1 MAETVLGTAAAVIV
15 AAAMLVSWWRLPRLA
30 PVSRAWLALTA
41 GVSTAGAAFISQQLL
56 GVTPAPSAGTIEV
69 LYAAGY
75 LTTLAGLVGLAR
87 SGASTT
93 SRILLLDAVA
103 AACGA
108 AVVVW
113 QFVEPALA
121 DPAAADRTAAAAY
134 MLADLTATVFVA
146 HLVIRKPTNRAAR
159 WFLVFCGVTWL
170 ADTMWVIGAVGD
182 SVYLLY
188 PCGYAAFAFAV
199 ASPDAAELSDGEPE
213 TVDGPARI
221 WTLGPAL
228 VALPAA
234 LFASALRAEPAPIA
248 AAALAALASAAVLG
262 RLSLLLTAHRAQ
274 TRELSQ
280 LAMLD
285 QLTRLPNRRTLHER
299 LESAAS
305 TSGASRVLLFVDLDD
320 FKNVNDTFGH
330 RHGDTVLVVT
340 AERLRR
346 VVREE
351 DLVCRYAGDEFV
363 IVCDEVDPAL
373 GVEGLVMR
381 IREAIAAPVVVDGEC
396 VIVGAAIGAVTIS
409 AGHSPEQML
418 AAADARM
425 YQDKRSVRQA
435 GVAGAGGAGP
445 GCPGP
450 ANRAGAAASSTSP
463 IMSDVVGP
471 S

>member
-1 MAETVLGTAAAVIV
+1 MAETVPGTVAAVIV
-15 AAAMLVSWWRLPRLA
+15 AAALLVSWWRIPRL
-30 PVSRAWLALTA
+30 VHLSRAWLALTA

-69 LYAAGY
+69 FYAAGY
-75 LTTLAGLVGLAR
+75 LATLAGLIGLAR
-87 SGASTT
+87 AGASAT

-103 AACGA
+103 TASGA

-113 QFVEPALA
+113 QFVEPALG

-134 MLADLTATVFVA
+134 MLADLAAAVFVL
-146 HLVIRKPTNRAAR
+146 HLVVRKPANRAAR
-159 WFLVFCGVTWL
+159 WSLVFCLVTWL
-170 ADTMWVIGAVGD
+170 ADTMWAIGAFGD

-188 PCGYAAFAFAV
+188 PFGYAAFALAV
-199 ASPDAAELSDGEPE
+199 ASPDAVELSEAEPE

-221 WTLGPAL
+221 WTLAPAL
-228 VALPAA
+228 IALPVAL
-234 LFASALRAEPAPIA
+234 FVSALRSEPIPTA
-248 AAALAALASAAVLG
+248 AAALAAVASAAVLV
-262 RLSLLLTAHRAQ
+262 RLGQVLTAHRAQ
-274 TRELSQ
+274 THELSQ

-299 LESAAS
+299 LEAAAS
-305 TSGASRVLLFVDLDD
+305 TPRASSVLLFVDLDD

-373 GVEGLVMR
+373 GVEGLVRR
-381 IREAIAAPVVVDGEC
+381 IREAIAAPIVVDGEF
-396 VIVGAAIGAVTIS
+396 VVVDAAIGAVPI
-409 AGHSPEQML
+409 AADHSPEQML
-418 AAADARM
+418 AVADARM
-425 YQDKRSVRQA
+425 YQNKRSGRA
-435 GVAGAGGAGP
+435 GVT
-445 GCPGP
+445 
-450 ANRAGAAASSTSP
+450 RS
-463 IMSDVVGP
+463 
-471 S
+471 